1 MVAEDFGAGATVIGV
16 EAMVSSVVVT
26 VAAAVLGSRLAE
38 ELGAGVMVAAAVVD
52 PRVVVAPGAVA
63 GGSGSQPQQKQTAT
77 RRTALMPLPAY
88 GVGSGL
94 QPAWRYQTP
103 ADSWST
109 ETRR

>member
-1 MVAEDFGAGATVIGV
+1 MAEDCGAGATVTGA

-26 VAAAVLGSRLAE
+26 VAAAVVGSRLAE
-38 ELGAGVMVAAAVVD
+38 KLGAGVMVAAAVVD

-63 GGSGSQPQQKQTAT
+63 GGSGYQPQQKQTAT

>member
-1 MVAEDFGAGATVIGV
+1 MAEDFGAGATVIGV

-38 ELGAGVMVAAAVVD
+38 ELGAGVMVAAAVVHQ
-52 PRVVVAPGAVA
+52 RVVVAPGAVA